1 MGQAYPSQFKSK
13 LAVVLFI
20 KGAVTPIVLYFENP
34 IAEYEDF
41 VGYIKNFGST
51 AKLIEKETIG
61 PVKKISIL
69 SNQIAA
75 VAIQEEQYN

>member
-1 MGQAYPSQFKSK
+1 MGQAYPSQFKTK

-41 VGYIKNFGST
+41 VSYIKNFGST

-69 SNQIAA
+69 SNQIAG

>member
-1 MGQAYPSQFKSK
+1 MGQAYPSHFKTR
-13 LAVVLFI
+13 LAVVLFV

-34 IAEYEDF
+34 VAEYEDF
-41 VGYIKNFGST
+41 LNYIKTSSNT
-51 AKLIEKETIG
+51 PKLIEKETIG